1 METFVITLILSI
13 IFAIIGILNLN
24 GNISMLHSY
33 HRKRVTPEDVKPLG
47 KRVGIG
53 MLICAGSCFANALFS
68 LLYEF
73 IRQDAFVW
81 IGTALLV
88 AGLAVGIFIQL
99 KAIIKYN
106 KGLF

>member
-13 IFAIIGILNLN
+13 VFAIIGILNLN

-33 HRKRVTPEDVKPLG
+33 HRKRVAPEDVKPLG
-47 KRVGIG
+47 KRVGAG
-53 MLICAGSCFANALFS
+53 MLICGGASFFYGLFS
-68 LLYEF
+68 LIHEF
-73 IRQDAFVW
+73 AKHPVFLGIGAAILFVG
-81 IGTALLV
+81 I
-88 AGLAVGIFIQL
+88 AVGLFIQL